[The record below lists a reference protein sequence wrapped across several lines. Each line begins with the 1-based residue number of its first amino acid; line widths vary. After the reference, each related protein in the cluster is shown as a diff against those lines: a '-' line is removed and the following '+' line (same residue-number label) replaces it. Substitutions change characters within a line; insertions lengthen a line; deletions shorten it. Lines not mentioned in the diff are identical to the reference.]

1 MAGRDTPKDVQDGP
15 YGEQPDAVSNFSVD
29 PSPIKEMSE
38 ADARRLALECYQA
51 STNWLNAGRRAKWND
66 SLRAFQGLHPSG
78 SKYLSSEYRY
88 RSRHFRPKTRAMV
101 RRAEAQ
107 TAAAFFS
114 NQEIVSIEAQDG
126 NDPKQVASAELL
138 EQLLQYRLTKTIP
151 WFQTVV
157 GARQD
162 AEVMGICISK
172 QYWIYEEGQASI
184 EDHILQQQPKPKVD
198 KPWIDLIPPENF
210 RFDPGCDWRNPVE
223 SSPYLIEIIPM
234 YINDAKEKMASGE
247 WFDVGNK
254 IKSSNNLDDDITR
267 RSREQGRVP
276 GKDKDSWKAQDYDI
290 VWVNENVIKWHGE
303 DWHFYSLPSGDLL
316 TLPKPLK
323 EVYLH
328 GLRPWVIGQVV
339 VEAHKTYPSAKAELV
354 RDLQM
359 MTNDTTNLRFDNV
372 KLALNPR
379 QFIAS
384 GKGIEVQDVRSMQPG
399 KVVLMKDPRNDVVW
413 DRPPEVTQ
421 SAYAEQDRINLDF
434 DELVGSFSPST
445 LASGSNPVVPETVG
459 GMEHMAAPSVSM
471 NEYELRVF
479 AETWVEK
486 VLYQMVKLEQAYETD
501 AVVLALAGNKAQ
513 LFQRYGVNQITD
525 DLLNQELSV
534 TCNVGVGTT
543 NPSTKLQHFL
553 TAGQSL
559 TQMFGPS
566 LMQATHFSEVAKE
579 IFGLLGYKDGSR
591 FIDFNFDPAKA
602 AQAQQQ
608 NNPHAAQMQIAQQKM
623 QMDQAKL
630 QAGQSQDQARMQMDQ
645 QDLDRKHQLELAKF
659 QAEQAMEQQRMQ
671 MELMRIKGELDLQ
684 QQQAQAQMN
693 IEHMKMQNAHQVNL
707 AKAQQAP
714 TVESSQNG

>member
-1 MAGRDTPKDVQDGP
+1 M
-15 YGEQPDAVSNFSVD
+15 
-29 PSPIKEMSE
+29 
-38 ADARRLALECYQA
+38 
-51 STNWLNAGRRAKWND
+51 
-66 SLRAFQGLHPSG
+66 
-78 SKYLSSEYRY
+78 
-88 RSRHFRPKTRAMV
+88 
-101 RRAEAQ
+101 
-107 TAAAFFS
+107 
-114 NQEIVSIEAQDG
+114 
-126 NDPKQVASAELL
+126 
-138 EQLLQYRLTKTIP
+138 
-151 WFQTVV
+151 
-157 GARQD
+157 
-162 AEVMGICISK
+162 
-172 QYWIYEEGQASI
+172 
-184 EDHILQQQPKPKVD
+184 
-198 KPWIDLIPPENF
+198 
-210 RFDPGCDWRNPVE
+210 
-223 SSPYLIEIIPM
+223 
-234 YINDAKEKMASGE
+234 
-247 WFDVGNK
+247 
-254 IKSSNNLDDDITR
+254 
-267 RSREQGRVP
+267 
-276 GKDKDSWKAQDYDI
+276 
-290 VWVNENVIKWHGE
+290 
-303 DWHFYSLPSGDLL
+303 L